1 MITVKYMIE
10 MVSTEYSGTS
20 TNGYL
25 STVATFS
32 CPGEQSI
39 QWLLFKPLYNANGH

>member
-25 STVATFS
+25 STVATLS
-32 CPGEQSI
+32 CPGEHTMT
-39 QWLLFKPLYNANGH
+39 LV

>member
-10 MVSTEYSGTS
+10 ILSTEYSGTS

-25 STVATFS
+25 STVANFS
-32 CPGEQSI
+32 CPREQSI
-39 QWLLFKPLYNANGH
+39 Q